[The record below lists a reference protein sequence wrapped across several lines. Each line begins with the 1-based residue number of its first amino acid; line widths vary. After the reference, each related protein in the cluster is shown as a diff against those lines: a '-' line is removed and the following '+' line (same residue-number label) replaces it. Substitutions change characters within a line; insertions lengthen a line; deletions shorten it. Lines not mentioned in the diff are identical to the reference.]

1 MKEREALKPKEVV
14 KEKVEEAIVH
24 EDEWGK
30 WKQLIKRKQY
40 DFYKILNCW
49 TSLENTLTSSIHQ
62 FGCKSFEKQLT
73 NILVKHIFTSIHWD
87 IPVHVKVLL
96 HNRIEFLHFNFTR
109 IVTMH
114 LPLLLTGIELV
125 SETTE
130 EELQQAQGD
139 MPTLTQGV
147 TVAYTKPAATK
158 VHWERERA
166 PYSTILFVIKFP
178 PGLRYWGF
186 CYFIFIGW

>member
-1 MKEREALKPKEVV
+1 MKMNGVNENNWLKESNMIFFK
-14 KEKVEEAIVH
+14 
-24 EDEWGK
+24 
-30 WKQLIKRKQY
+30 
-40 DFYKILNCW
+40 FLNCW

-73 NILVKHIFTSIHWD
+73 NILVKYIFTSIHWD

-109 IVTMH
+109 IITMH

-166 PYSTILFVIKFP
+166 PYSTILFMIKFP

-186 CYFIFIGW
+186 YYFIFIGW